1 MIIGISLTIIVNN
14 NSGTYNAKI
23 EYIDHW
29 TVTDQ
34 AGHTFET
41 GRTYN
46 DDRPFN
52 EDFIIVSKLPS
63 AIWYDS
69 VLCFMNRSNV
79 RVFINGELRKE
90 FDRIRDT
97 GIAGGSMKEFY
108 ITIPLSASDAGGELK
123 IERSKTDWNPI
134 VCPEAFITSS
144 DGVYDY
150 MLGKYGA
157 AFAMDVILFVTA
169 LIATIIG
176 IVLRIWKKH
185 TIYMLYGALG
195 ILDVA
200 CWLLSVSQFT
210 PFITRIYYVDGLM
223 GFIFCMMMPFALLIY
238 INSIQK
244 ERYNICH
251 TTLYIISIV
260 SFILWTALHF
270 TGIRSFQSSL
280 VYIDTILGLTGFCVL
295 VTLVLDIR
303 NGHIKE
309 YPYTAAGFLIF
320 LIMSIVEIIMLIFF
334 PDHSNETPVLIG
346 LMFLLI
352 LVVIQQIDDI
362 RKVRDHLESE
372 IKNKNAENEQMLIHI
387 VETLAGTI
395 DAKDAYTNGHSSRV
409 ADYAKEIARRFG
421 YSETEQDDIF
431 MMGLLHDIG
440 KIGIPDAVIN
450 KPGKLTDEEYDI
462 IKKHPIMGSKI
473 LANIKEKPELATGAR
488 WHHEKYGGGGYP
500 DGIKGDQIPEQARII
515 AVADA
520 YDAMTSCRSY
530 RKSLPQ
536 EKVRKEIENGRG
548 TQFDPVFADIMLEM
562 INEDKDYKMREPAG
576 EPPVPISR

>member
-46 DDRPFN
+46 DDRAFN

-63 AIWYDS
+63 AIWHDS

>member
-46 DDRPFN
+46 DDRAFN

-63 AIWYDS
+63 AIWHDS

-134 VCPEAFITSS
+134 VCPEAFITSA

-260 SFILWTALHF
+260 SFILWTVLHF

>member
-46 DDRPFN
+46 DDRAFN

-63 AIWYDS
+63 AIWHDS

-295 VTLVLDIR
+295 VTLVLDIK